1 MEFFIS
7 MKYDKNTNYDD
18 INIFNEKLKEII
30 KDNIYDI

>member
-1 MEFFIS
+1 